1 MARPH
6 PVVRIAAEFS
16 DRTGRSEYHADII
29 EDIIDDQEILVIII
43 ERYDIGSLKFRVSHR
58 IGHRLPDRVGS
69 SQTQVLVR
77 VMETEDGK
85 SMYDALVALQ
95 ADGRLTFD
103 GSEST
108 YGFYITSDNS
118 VAATNENY
126 WAVYTTLGTYEGVS
140 YSDATWG
147 TIEHS
152 GPPGNT
158 CTLASAS
165 YGVSGLPLV
174 EGELYALV
182 WTAIE
187 S

>member
-1 MARPH
+1 MKHMRAFFVAGTLAAALMCGALSGCAPNDAGGERGFE
-6 PVVRIAAEFS
+6 VRLYE
-16 DRTGRSEYHADII
+16 
-29 EDIIDDQEILVIII
+29 
-43 ERYDIGSLKFRVSHR
+43 
-58 IGHRLPDRVGS
+58 S

-108 YGFYITSDNS
+108 YGFYITSVNG

-152 GPPGNT
+152 DALGNT
-158 CTLASAS
+158 YTLASAS

>member
-1 MARPH
+1 MKHMRTFFVAGTLAAAMLCGALSGCAPNDAGGERGFE
-6 PVVRIAAEFS
+6 VRLYE
-16 DRTGRSEYHADII
+16 
-29 EDIIDDQEILVIII
+29 
-43 ERYDIGSLKFRVSHR
+43 
-58 IGHRLPDRVGS
+58 S

-108 YGFYITSDNS
+108 YGFYITSVNS

-152 GPPGNT
+152 DAPGNT
-158 CTLASAS
+158 YTLASAS

>member
-1 MARPH
+1 MKHMRTFFVAGTL
-6 PVVRIAAEFS
+6 AAAMLCGALS
-16 DRTGRSEYHADII
+16 GCAPNDAGG
-29 EDIIDDQEILVIII
+29 
-43 ERYDIGSLKFRVSHR
+43 ERGFEVQLYE
-58 IGHRLPDRVGS
+58 S

-108 YGFYITSDNS
+108 YGFYITSVNGI
-118 VAATNENY
+118 AATNENY
-126 WAVYTTLGTYEGVS
+126 WVVYTTLGTYEGVS

-152 GPPGNT
+152 DALGNT
-158 CTLASAS
+158 YTLASAS

-174 EGELYALV
+174 EGELYALA

>member
-1 MARPH
+1 MKHMRTFFVAGTLAAAMLCGALSGCAPNDAGGERGFE
-6 PVVRIAAEFS
+6 VRLYE
-16 DRTGRSEYHADII
+16 
-29 EDIIDDQEILVIII
+29 
-43 ERYDIGSLKFRVSHR
+43 
-58 IGHRLPDRVGS
+58 S

-108 YGFYITSDNS
+108 YGFYITSVNGI
-118 VAATNENY
+118 AATNENY

-152 GPPGNT
+152 DALGNT
-158 CTLASAS
+158 YTLASAS

>member
-1 MARPH
+1 MKHMRTFFVAGTLAAAMLCGALSGCAPNDAGGDRGFE
-6 PVVRIAAEFS
+6 VRLYE
-16 DRTGRSEYHADII
+16 
-29 EDIIDDQEILVIII
+29 
-43 ERYDIGSLKFRVSHR
+43 
-58 IGHRLPDRVGS
+58 S

-108 YGFYITSDNS
+108 YGFYITSVNGI
-118 VAATNENY
+118 AATNENY
-126 WAVYTTLGTYEGVS
+126 WVVYTTLGTYEGVS

-152 GPPGNT
+152 DAPGNT
-158 CTLASAS
+158 YTLASAS

>member
-1 MARPH
+1 MKHMRTYFVAGTLAAAMLCGALIGCAQAADTGDAEFRLVANDETC
-6 PVVRIAAEFS
+6 VVIAADKS
-16 DRTGRSEYHADII
+16 DTDRS
-29 EDIIDDQEILVIII
+29 L
-43 ERYDIGSLKFRVSHR
+43 
-58 IGHRLPDRVGS
+58 
-69 SQTQVLVR
+69 
-77 VMETEDGK
+77 
-85 SMYDALVALQ
+85 YDALAFF
-95 ADGRLTFD
+95 ATSGEITMD
-103 GSEST
+103 GSESE
-108 YGFYITSDNS
+108 YGFYLTSLNG

-152 GPPGNT
+152 DALGNT
-158 CTLASAS
+158 YTLASAS

>member
-1 MARPH
+1 MKHMRTFFVAGTLAAAMLCGALSGCAPNDAGGERGFE
-6 PVVRIAAEFS
+6 VRLYE
-16 DRTGRSEYHADII
+16 
-29 EDIIDDQEILVIII
+29 
-43 ERYDIGSLKFRVSHR
+43 
-58 IGHRLPDRVGS
+58 S

-85 SMYDALVALQ
+85 SMYDALIALQ

-108 YGFYITSDNS
+108 YGFYITSVNG

-126 WAVYTTLGTYEGVS
+126 WAVYTTLGILDGVS

-152 GPPGNT
+152 DALGNT
-158 CTLASAS
+158 YTLASAS

>member
-1 MARPH
+1 MKHMRTFFVAGTLAAAMLCGALSGCAPNDAGGERGFE
-6 PVVRIAAEFS
+6 VRLYE
-16 DRTGRSEYHADII
+16 
-29 EDIIDDQEILVIII
+29 
-43 ERYDIGSLKFRVSHR
+43 
-58 IGHRLPDRVGS
+58 S

-95 ADGRLTFD
+95 EDGRLTFD

-108 YGFYITSDNS
+108 YGFYITSVNG

-152 GPPGNT
+152 DALGNT
-158 CTLASAS
+158 YTLASAS

>member
-1 MARPH
+1 MKHMRTFF
-6 PVVRIAAEFS
+6 VSGTLAAAMLCGALS
-16 DRTGRSEYHADII
+16 GCAPNDAGG
-29 EDIIDDQEILVIII
+29 
-43 ERYDIGSLKFRVSHR
+43 ERGFEVQLYE
-58 IGHRLPDRVGS
+58 S

-103 GSEST
+103 GGEST
-108 YGFYITSDNS
+108 YGFYITSVNG

-152 GPPGNT
+152 DALGNT
-158 CTLASAS
+158 YTLASAS

>member
-1 MARPH
+1 MKHMRIFFVAGALAAALMCGALSGCAPNDAGGERGFE
-6 PVVRIAAEFS
+6 VRLYE
-16 DRTGRSEYHADII
+16 
-29 EDIIDDQEILVIII
+29 
-43 ERYDIGSLKFRVSHR
+43 
-58 IGHRLPDRVGS
+58 S

-108 YGFYITSDNS
+108 YGFYITSVNG
-118 VAATNENY
+118 VAATSDNY
-126 WAVYTTLGTYEGVS
+126 WGVYTTLGMYEGVS

-152 GPPGNT
+152 DALGNT
-158 CTLASAS
+158 YTLASAS

>member
-1 MARPH
+1 MKHMRTFFVAGTLAAAMLCGALSGCAPNDAGGDRGFE
-6 PVVRIAAEFS
+6 VRLYE
-16 DRTGRSEYHADII
+16 
-29 EDIIDDQEILVIII
+29 
-43 ERYDIGSLKFRVSHR
+43 
-58 IGHRLPDRVGS
+58 S

-108 YGFYITSDNS
+108 YGFYITSVNG

-152 GPPGNT
+152 DALGNT
-158 CTLASAS
+158 YTLASAS

>member
-1 MARPH
+1 MKHMRTFFVAGTLAAAMLCGALSGCAPNDAGGERGFE
-6 PVVRIAAEFS
+6 VRLYE
-16 DRTGRSEYHADII
+16 
-29 EDIIDDQEILVIII
+29 
-43 ERYDIGSLKFRVSHR
+43 
-58 IGHRLPDRVGS
+58 S

-108 YGFYITSDNS
+108 YGFYIMSVNG

-152 GPPGNT
+152 DALGNT
-158 CTLASAS
+158 YALASAS

>member
-1 MARPH
+1 MKHMRTFFVAGTL
-6 PVVRIAAEFS
+6 AAAMLCGALS
-16 DRTGRSEYHADII
+16 GCAPNDAGGDRGFEVQLY
-29 EDIIDDQEILVIII
+29 E
-43 ERYDIGSLKFRVSHR
+43 
-58 IGHRLPDRVGS
+58 S

-108 YGFYITSDNS
+108 YGFYITSVNG
-118 VAATNENY
+118 VAATNDNY

-152 GPPGNT
+152 DALGNT
-158 CTLASAS
+158 YALASAS